1 MNSPVFPCA
10 RPLQPSCR
18 SLRSGGDTG
27 NLLCFRGVEQWDC
40 AVSSSWIV
48 SCDPVS
54 KFIGILNR
62 LFFLSRK
69 IVQFE
74 KINFFVLVLKRKDLL
89 SFPLKLFIHACVNNF
104 DRFPSKFYH
113 RRERSRASRPWLFT
127 TRFGIFR
134 GFPVH
139 AINLA
144 RPETNVSSVDKKS
157 RLARIGL

>member
-74 KINFFVLVLKRKDLL
+74 KINFFCSSSEKKRFTF
-89 SFPLKLFIHACVNNF
+89 FPVETIYTCVCVNNF
-104 DRFPSKFYH
+104 DRFLSKFYH
-113 RRERSRASRPWLFT
+113 RRERASRPWLFT

-144 RPETNVSSVDKKS
+144 RPETNGVSSVDKKS

>member
-89 SFPLKLFIHACVNNF
+89 SFLLKLFIHACVNNF
-104 DRFPSKFYH
+104 DRFLSKFYH
-113 RRERSRASRPWLFT
+113 RRERDQEHRVHDYLRHVSAFFADFL
-127 TRFGIFR
+127 TR
-134 GFPVH
+134 
-139 AINLA
+139 
-144 RPETNVSSVDKKS
+144 DKPRS
-157 RLARIGL
+157 AGNQRRFQRR